1 MAVLASYAAGVAL
14 NNFVPANLGTFVTLL
29 MYVAIVKGATFPGVL
44 AVYVVQKIFYFVIGT
59 LIYIYLF
66 SQIAGS
72 FDFQFGNEWDAVSSH
87 VVLTL
92 GIIAG
97 GIFLG
102 YAAVGIVIAIFGA
115 PGGRAAR
122 PRLGNSRRR
131 DRRKIRCGGGR
142 T

>member
-1 MAVLASYAAGVAL
+1 MLAG
-14 NNFVPANLGTFVTLL
+14 
-29 MYVAIVKGATFPGVL
+29 
-44 AVYVVQKIFYFVIGT
+44 YVVQKIFYFVIGT

-66 SQIAGS
+66 SEIAGS

-97 GIFLG
+97 GIFLV
-102 YAAVGIVIAIFGA
+102 ALLLRIFGA
-115 PGGRAAR
+115 GSKCSGQRPGRAQRSWATSAR
-122 PRLGNSRRR
+122 
-131 DRRKIRCGGGR
+131 